1 MYGFFNPKATW
12 NMDKFEEMASNVPY
26 NAHPQCL
33 TIPIPSVS
41 HLQIP
46 MAWKAGSGHS
56 GPMPTEP
63 SRIFPQTKN
72 EDFRRQFSL
81 AADERVI
88 NKLGTKMKFSEGA
101 ELAFLLKAKK
111 NSHLTTT
118 PP

>member
-1 MYGFFNPKATW
+1 
-12 NMDKFEEMASNVPY
+12 
-26 NAHPQCL
+26 
-33 TIPIPSVS
+33 
-41 HLQIP
+41 
-46 MAWKAGSGHS
+46 MAWKAGS

-101 ELAFLLKAKK
+101 WHFFESKF
-111 NSHLTTT
+111 
-118 PP
+118 

>member
-1 MYGFFNPKATW
+1 MFHT
-12 NMDKFEEMASNVPY
+12 MPY
-26 NAHPQCL
+26 NAL
-33 TIPIPSVS
+33 PSPS
-41 HLQIP
+41 PAKHLQIP
-46 MAWKAGSGHS
+46 MAWKAGS

-101 ELAFLLKAKK
+101 WHFFESKF
-111 NSHLTTT
+111 
-118 PP
+118 